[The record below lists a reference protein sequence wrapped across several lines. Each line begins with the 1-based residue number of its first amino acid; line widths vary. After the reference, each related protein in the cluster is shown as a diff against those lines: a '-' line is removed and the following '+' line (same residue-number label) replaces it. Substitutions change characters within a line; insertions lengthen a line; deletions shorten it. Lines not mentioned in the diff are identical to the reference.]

1 MTPVIELKNVSKLY
15 KTGGEEFYALK
26 NVNLQIYPN
35 EFMAITGPSGS
46 GKSTLMHIIGLL
58 DVPTEGEV
66 FIDGDKISST
76 SQAKLARIRNR
87 KIGFVFQA
95 FNLLKKTRAIDN
107 VILPLI
113 YSNVEPKQRVDL
125 AKKELELVG
134 LENKLNNLPSELSGG
149 QQQRVAI
156 ARALVTNPSLI
167 LADEPTGNLD
177 SKSGTQVLELFHQLN
192 KQGKTIV
199 LVTHDANIANQA
211 HRVVK
216 IMDGDIVS
224 DEKK

>member
-26 NVNLQIYPN
+26 DVNLQIYPN

-113 YSNVEPKQRVDL
+113 YSNVEPKQRAER

-211 HRVVK
+211 NRVVK
-216 IMDGDIVS
+216 IIDGDIVS
-224 DEKK
+224 DERK